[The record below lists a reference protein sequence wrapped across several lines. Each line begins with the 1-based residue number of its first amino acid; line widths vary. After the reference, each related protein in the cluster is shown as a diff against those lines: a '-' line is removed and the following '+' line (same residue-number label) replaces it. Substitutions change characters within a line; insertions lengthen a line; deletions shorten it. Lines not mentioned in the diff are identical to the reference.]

1 MNKLIVTFLALMAT
15 VTGVALAADANAGKA
30 IYEKQGSCINCHG
43 KDGAAPNEALGK
55 MLQVTIPTLADAQFQ
70 ASKTDDDI
78 KNAITKGHGKM
89 PAQKN
94 VPADQVDNVVA
105 YVRSLKK

>member
-15 VTGVALAADANAGKA
+15 VSGVALAADATAGKA
-30 IYEKQGSCINCHG
+30 IFDKTCKGCHG
-43 KDGAAPNEALGK
+43 DAGATPNDALAK
-55 MLQVTIPTLADAQFQ
+55 MMQVTIPTLADPQFQ

-89 PAQKN
+89 PAQKS

>member
-1 MNKLIVTFLALMAT
+1 MNKLVVTFLALMAT
-15 VTGVALAADANAGKA
+15 VAGVALAADATAGKA
-30 IYEKQGSCINCHG
+30 IFDKTCKNCHG
-43 KDGAAPNEALGK
+43 EGGATPNDALAK
-55 MLQVTIPTLADAQFQ
+55 MMQVTIPVLADPQFQ

-78 KNAITKGHGKM
+78 KTAITKGKGKM

-94 VPADQVDNVVA
+94 VPAASVDDVVA

>member
-1 MNKLIVTFLALMAT
+1 
-15 VTGVALAADANAGKA
+15 
-30 IYEKQGSCINCHG
+30 
-43 KDGAAPNEALGK
+43 

-78 KNAITKGHGKM
+78 KTAITKGKGKM